1 MRGARAIGALWA
13 LCAAGVAGVAGVAG
27 AAAADEQAGPL
38 PSGAEPPALYEVVT
52 AEGYQAPVWHF
63 RFLWQGLTPE
73 MLAGEAMSADLLAL
87 CSRIAAPRIALEGGR
102 AERIVIAISDRK
114 TAFGAPAPE
123 AVQSFEGFV
132 LGADGACEWE
142 PF

>member
-13 LCAAGVAGVAGVAG
+13 LCAAGVAGVAG
-27 AAAADEQAGPL
+27 AAAADEQAAPL

-63 RFLWQGLTPE
+63 RFLWAGLSPG

-87 CSRIAAPRIALEGGR
+87 CSRIAAPRVAAGGGR

-114 TAFGAPAPE
+114 TAFGQPAPE